1 MSCRENGLYFPA
13 NIKVVTLQAIIMV
26 LNIVISLFGI
36 VANGLIIAAYLR
48 DPPLRRI
55 QNTIF
60 LFLAIT
66 DISATAFAQPVFVV
80 AILRKLLGDEDCLL
94 WSLSSNLMMLFVF
107 QSLVT
112 IVILSLQTFVSLAY
126 PYQYLQII
134 TKRRLKM
141 AVAFSWGL
149 VITATIALEIH
160 PHIKVNLYFTVCI
173 VTLTIITVVFTWI
186 WTYRLV
192 ARHRKAIKTTK
203 TASTHEVVSK
213 TKLLRSTI
221 TALAVVSSL
230 LGCYFFGVCFI
241 LFGILLKTLGITRDT
256 HLILS
261 NATITLMYLNSFLN
275 PCLVFWRSSDF
286 REAVKNMFN

>member
-36 VANGLIIAAYLR
+36 VANGLIIAAYHR
-48 DPPLRRI
+48 NPRLRRI

-60 LFLAIT
+60 LLLAIT
-66 DISATAFAQPVFVV
+66 DISATAFAQPIFVV
-80 AILRKLLGDEDCLL
+80 ANLRKLLGNEDCLL
-94 WSLSSNLMMLFVF
+94 WNISSDLMMLFVF
-107 QSLVT
+107 LSLVT
-112 IVILSLQTFVSLAY
+112 IVILSLQTFVTLAY

-149 VITATIALEIH
+149 VITATITLEFH
-160 PHIKVNLYFTVCI
+160 PHIKVNLYFAVCI
-173 VTLTIITVVFTWI
+173 TTLTIITVVFTWI

-192 ARHRKAIKTTK
+192 ARHRKAIKTTQ
-203 TASTHEVVSK
+203 TPSTQEVVSK

-230 LGCYFFGVCFI
+230 FVCYFFGVCFI
-241 LFGILLKTLGITRDT
+241 LFRILLNTWGISRDA
-256 HLILS
+256 HLILR
-261 NATITLMYLNSFLN
+261 NATMTLMYLNSFLN
-275 PCLVFWRSSDF
+275 PCLVFWRSNDF
-286 REAVKNMFN
+286 REAVKSMFN